1 MPFLKGFCLIIMDT
15 LLKDLHTSIIQER
28 LAVLFEIGVYLHNI
42 PIDQFANDFACSK
55 IGKAFENMDP
65 IYVMWKSSSELYG
78 LMYDENPNKKEVP
91 SNHSPEY
98 WVGWVLGYAQCVIKK
113 SYTTLIKIFPC
124 SELINN
130 YFPYHEMDINH
141 IIGVF
146 KEKLKKHSPLKER
159 RKMIGL
165 SRKDLSL
172 ISNVPIS
179 SIKAYEEGKRDFGHA
194 SAYIVMVLARSLCCS
209 IEDLI
214 Y

>member
-1 MPFLKGFCLIIMDT
+1 MRKTLKEVYTNIV
-15 LLKDLHTSIIQER
+15 QER
-28 LAVLFEIGVYLHNI
+28 LAVLFEIGVLLHDT
-42 PIDQFANDFACSK
+42 PIDKFANDFACSK

-65 IYVMWKSSSELYG
+65 IYVMGKSSSELYG
-78 LMYDENPNKKEVP
+78 LMYDEDPNRKEVP
-91 SNHSPEY
+91 SNLSPEY
-98 WVGWVLGYAQCVIKK
+98 WVGWVLGYAQCVLKK
-113 SYTTLIKIFPC
+113 SYTTLIRVFPC
-124 SELINN
+124 SELLNY

-141 IIGVF
+141 IIDVF

-172 ISNVPIS
+172 ISDVPAS
-179 SIKAYEEGKRDFGHA
+179 SIKDYEEGKRDLGHA
-194 SAYIVMVLARSLCCS
+194 NAYTVKALARSLCCS

>member
-1 MPFLKGFCLIIMDT
+1 MRKTLKEVYTNIV
-15 LLKDLHTSIIQER
+15 QER
-28 LAVLFEIGVYLHNI
+28 LAVLFEIGVLLHNI
-42 PIDQFANDFACSK
+42 SIEKFANDFVCSK

-65 IYVMWKSSSELYG
+65 IYVMGKSSSELYG
-78 LMYDENPNKKEVP
+78 LMYDEDPNRKEVP
-91 SNHSPEY
+91 SNLSPEY
-98 WVGWVLGYAQCVIKK
+98 WVGWVLGYTQCVLKK
-113 SYTTLIKIFPC
+113 SYTTLIKVFPC
-124 SELINN
+124 SELINY

-141 IIGVF
+141 IIDVF

-172 ISNVPIS
+172 ISNVSAS
-179 SIKAYEEGKRDFGHA
+179 SIKAYEEGKRDLGLA
-194 SAYIVMVLARSLCCS
+194 NAYTVMALARSLCCS

>member
-1 MPFLKGFCLIIMDT
+1 MTRQLKET
-15 LLKDLHTSIIQER
+15 YTSIIQER

-42 PIDQFANDFACSK
+42 PIDQFANDFASSK
-55 IGKAFENMDP
+55 IGKAFENMNP
-65 IYVMWKSSSELYG
+65 IYVMGKSSSELYG
-78 LMYDENPNKKEVP
+78 LMYNKDSNMKEVP

-98 WVGWVLGYAQCVIKK
+98 WVGWVLGYAQCVFKK
-113 SYTTLIKIFPC
+113 SYTTLIKVFPC
-124 SELINN
+124 SELMNN

-141 IIGVF
+141 IICVF

-179 SIKAYEEGKRDFGHA
+179 SIKAYEEGKRDLGHA
-194 SAYIVMVLARSLCCS
+194 SAYTVMVLARSLCCS
-209 IEDLI
+209 IEDLM